1 MQPASWKTRIVAVA
15 GVCRP

>member
-1 MQPASWKTRIVAVA
+1 MQPASWKTKIPAVA

>member
-1 MQPASWKTRIVAVA
+1 MQLASWKTRILAVA